1 MILFTR
7 IFMAISF
14 SCLVGFYFHRAW
26 GLERG
31 NDFSAQDRLFGRD
44 RRDKIIH
51 VGFFPLILPLSLGII
66 FAGII
71 WKFGLTDGISL
82 FFRFSISLLWTMSVY
97 YIALLFLMPL
107 LRRHISA
114 RACAVAWLFPT
125 LLYYVG
131 YNFAAI
137 TPLAVFYCPKRL
149 LDALIPVWFGGFI
162 LVFGASI
169 LSHLR
174 FRRKVMRTAREE
186 CDASVLQ
193 IWQEESEQLGFK
205 NPIRLVR
212 YEPAKTPF
220 SMGDSKRTRV
230 TVLPMHSYTQKEL
243 RLIFRHELHHLQ
255 RNDADS
261 KCFFSFLLAFFWF
274 HPLMWLALRE
284 ASRDIELSCD
294 EIVLETADDDDR
306 KLYADLLLNTAG
318 ERHGFT
324 TCMSADASSL
334 RYRLRN
340 VMKKQRRPAG
350 TLLLMVLLFTCLMF
364 HGVLAVSDERLTL
377 GEVFSLESVN
387 YWLYQADDELYRSDA
402 DLTPGNRE
410 ALLSY
415 LETLPIEHLNDGRY
429 SAASEQVP
437 RLYFSSDKT
446 RQCLWLGNGSIVIY
460 DLDHLDSAHSTVY
473 YVREDVDWEKIEA
486 CFQ

>member
-26 GLERG
+26 GLEHG

-306 KLYADLLLNTAG
+306 K
-318 ERHGFT
+318 
-324 TCMSADASSL
+324 
-334 RYRLRN
+334 
-340 VMKKQRRPAG
+340 
-350 TLLLMVLLFTCLMF
+350 
-364 HGVLAVSDERLTL
+364 
-377 GEVFSLESVN
+377 
-387 YWLYQADDELYRSDA
+387 
-402 DLTPGNRE
+402 
-410 ALLSY
+410 
-415 LETLPIEHLNDGRY
+415 
-429 SAASEQVP
+429 
-437 RLYFSSDKT
+437 
-446 RQCLWLGNGSIVIY
+446 
-460 DLDHLDSAHSTVY
+460 
-473 YVREDVDWEKIEA
+473 
-486 CFQ
+486 

>member
-7 IFMAISF
+7 IFMAMSF
-14 SCLVGFYFHRAW
+14 SCLIGFFFHRAW
-26 GLERG
+26 GLEHG
-31 NDFSAQDRLFGRD
+31 NDFSAQDRLYGRD
-44 RRDKIIH
+44 RRDKIIQI
-51 VGFFPLILPLSLGII
+51 GFCPLILPIGFGII
-66 FAGII
+66 FAGIV
-71 WKFGLTDGISL
+71 WKLGLTDGVSF
-82 FFRFSISLLWTMSVY
+82 FFRISIDLLLTMSIY
-97 YIALLFLMPL
+97 YLALLFLIPL

-114 RACAVAWLFPT
+114 RACAAAWLFPA
-125 LLYYVG
+125 LLYYLG
-131 YNFAAI
+131 YNFTTI
-137 TPLAVFYCPKRL
+137 IPRAVIYCPKQL
-149 LDALIPVWFGGFI
+149 LSTLIPIWSGGFI
-162 LVFGASI
+162 LVFGASL
-169 LSHLR
+169 LSHLH
-174 FRRKVMRTAREE
+174 FRRKVMRAAREE

-212 YEPAKTPF
+212 YEHAKTPF

-230 TVLPMHSYTQKEL
+230 TVLPPRPYTTKEL

-261 KCFFSFLLAFFWF
+261 KCFFSFLLALFWF

-284 ASRDIELSCD
+284 SGRDIELSCD

-334 RYRLRN
+334 RYRLKN

-364 HGVLAVSDERLTL
+364 HGVLAVSDERMTL
-377 GEVFSLESVN
+377 GEVFSVESVN
-387 YWLYQADDELYRSDA
+387 YCLYQADDEFYRSDA
-402 DLTPGNRE
+402 DLTPENRA

-429 SAASEQVP
+429 SVASEQVP
-437 RLYFSSDKT
+437 RLYFSSDET
-446 RQCLWLGNGSIVIY
+446 RQCIWLGDSSIVLC
-460 DLDHLDSAHSTVY
+460 DLDRLDNAFSVVY
-473 YVREDVDWEKIEA
+473 YVREDVDWGKIEA
-486 CFQ
+486 CFP